1 MSKGQR
7 LAFFLYGTFLMTIAV
22 DGTFHFLGVKYE
34 GAQAMFV
41 GLITMAVPAVVAIII
56 QKAML
61 KERVIEPLGLL
72 PKWSP
77 WYLVALL
84 LPAAVALLTL
94 AISPLFKGV
103 SYDFHLTHLIE
114 QFATSKPAASATIK
128 KFAEFPV
135 PPVITMLL
143 PALAAG
149 ASVNAIG
156 TLGEEIGWRG
166 FLFVNLGGNFWKRA
180 AITGAIW
187 GVWHTPIVLMGHNKI
202 GSMPVNLLAT
212 YAFCFL
218 WAFLFNYLR
227 EASQSLL
234 PCAVMHGTINA
245 LGNYAMQLTSGGTQA
260 TVSCL
265 GGAGLIALAIVSAL
279 VLGLDSQRAL
289 PITQRSH

>member
-1 MSKGQR
+1 MSKRQR
-7 LAFFLYGTFLMTIAV
+7 VAFFLYGTFLMTIAV

-34 GAQAMFV
+34 GTQAAFI
-41 GLITMAVPAVVAIII
+41 GLVTMAVPAIVAIII

-94 AISPLFKGV
+94 AISPLFSGV

-128 KFAEFPV
+128 KFADFPV

-149 ASVNAIG
+149 ASVNAIAA
-156 TLGEEIGWRG
+156 LGEEIGWRG
-166 FLFVNLGGNFWKRA
+166 FLFINLSGNFWQRA
-180 AITGAIW
+180 AVTGAVW
-187 GVWHTPIVLMGHNKI
+187 GVWHTPLILMGHNKI
-202 GSMPVNLLAT
+202 GPVPVTLVAT
-212 YAFCFL
+212 YVFCFL

-227 EASQSLL
+227 EAAGSLL

-245 LGNYAMQLTSGGTQA
+245 LGLYAMQLTSGGTPA
-260 TVSCL
+260 TVGCF
-265 GGAGLIALAIVSAL
+265 GTAGLIALAIVSAL
-279 VLGLDSQRAL
+279 VLGLDSRRAT
-289 PITQRSH
+289 PITRRQI